1 MITQIA
7 ATVVLGSFL
16 AMIAASFF
24 LDNDDEDRIFKYKMK
39 PVDYL
44 VIGFAGVLF
53 LSIFVTFVGLIWGI

>member
-7 ATVVLGSFL
+7 ATVVIGSFI

-24 LDNDDEDRIFKYKMK
+24 LDDANEVRLFHDKMR

-44 VIGFAGVLF
+44 VVGLAGLLF
-53 LSIFVTFVGLIWGI
+53 LSIFAALIGLIWGI